1 MSLFPEVKN
10 QLSTLGGAELLENVP
25 LANYTRFSIGGPAA
39 MLLDATEE
47 AALIRGTEI
56 VRTANVPYLV
66 IGGGT
71 NLIVSDDGFHGVVV
85 RYSGRRLLQDSTT
98 LEIESGAL
106 LQSAVD
112 ESIAR
117 GLRGLETMTGIPGF
131 LGGAVYGNAGAYG
144 HSTQEL
150 VTSVRMFDGSKIR
163 VLTNED
169 CRFGYRESV
178 FKTRKDWIILS
189 ARLQFT
195 TADSA
200 QLARTAQEIRAIRDA
215 KYPPAMK
222 CAGSIFKNLLVRNL
236 PAEVVAQVPPN
247 VIREGKVP
255 SAWFLDQVE
264 VKGMRKGDIQI
275 ATYHANLLYNDGH
288 GKSSDLVSLIQEV
301 KARVCERF
309 GFQVEEEVQY
319 VGF

>member
-163 VLTNED
+163 VLSNED

-178 FKTRKDWIILS
+178 FKIRKDWIILS

-200 QLARTAQEIRAIRDA
+200 QLAKTAQEIRAIRDA
-215 KYPPAMK
+215 KYPPTMK

-275 ATYHANLLYNDGH
+275 APYHANLLYNDGH

-309 GFQVEEEVQY
+309 GFQLEEEVQY